1 MIDEK
6 WSHSNSLTKKVV
18 HADMHASIYLSN
30 CKTSNK
36 RQSTAKFTAQDI
48 DRDLRS
54 TAMNTNY
61 IWQRIDILL
70 LVISSVCLIF
80 TSVFRFTTFCL
91 CLCLSWCNLFMSSAR
106 LMSQNL
112 SYGLLYKKNRLHTT
126 STTTT
131 TTTTDEFCCKKALS
145 FDHVSCLTMKGHPN
159 LCFEWKYLMYR
170 KFRNERWKK
179 RFQTFFSSL
188 NLQSEWKRW
197 QKWLLL
203 FLGFLTDSKQT
214 KVSEWIWFSSFIQIV
229 FLSSSNFLQQNI
241 DFGYS
246 QDQHLVI
253 FLRSRQTKFFTQTL
267 FACSV
272 PSVLLFVRDASRECE
287 KSKRLVL
294 LIRYFGDA

>member
-1 MIDEK
+1 MVCYIKKIDCTPPSPPK
-6 WSHSNSLTKKVV
+6 QQQQKIDFLAKRPLVLPMCLLWPWKAIPIYVSNGN
-18 HADMHASIYLSN
+18 IWCIEN
-30 CKTSNK
+30 
-36 RQSTAKFTAQDI
+36 FE
-48 DRDLRS
+48 
-54 TAMNTNY
+54 MN
-61 IWQRIDILL
+61 
-70 LVISSVCLIF
+70 
-80 TSVFRFTTFCL
+80 
-91 CLCLSWCNLFMSSAR
+91 
-106 LMSQNL
+106 
-112 SYGLLYKKNRLHTT
+112 
-126 STTTT
+126 
-131 TTTTDEFCCKKALS
+131 DE
-145 FDHVSCLTMKGHPN
+145 
-159 LCFEWKYLMYR
+159 
-170 KFRNERWKK
+170 KK

-188 NLQSEWKRW
+188 NLQSKWKRW

-267 FACSV
+267 FASSV
-272 PSVLLFVRDASRECE
+272 PSIHLFVRDASSECE